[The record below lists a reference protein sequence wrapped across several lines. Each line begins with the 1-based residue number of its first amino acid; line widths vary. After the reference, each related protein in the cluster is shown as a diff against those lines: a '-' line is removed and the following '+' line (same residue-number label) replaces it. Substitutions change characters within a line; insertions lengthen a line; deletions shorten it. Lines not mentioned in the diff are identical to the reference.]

1 MKSKPKAFDYAGDLV
16 NSLFMKCILTA
27 TWFQHLTE
35 DGPGTDDRYRT
46 LKNYK
51 KNWTSLGIHKWQKEK
66 KMKNWRKGTTP
77 RVDLPIS
84 WYQNKSMVIYLRA
97 ISENQ
102 KKGKE
107 ICCMQ
112 FLDQSGIIY
121 SLIFTNNVD
130 LK

>member
-51 KNWTSLGIHKWQKEK
+51 KTEPASEYISDKRKRR
-66 KMKNWRKGTTP
+66 WRTGAKA
-77 RVDLPIS
+77 
-84 WYQNKSMVIYLRA
+84 QHQ
-97 ISENQ
+97 E
-102 KKGKE
+102 
-107 ICCMQ
+107 
-112 FLDQSGIIY
+112 
-121 SLIFTNNVD
+121 
-130 LK
+130 